1 MEKEVLFQIVLF
13 FANTVQVITGF
24 AGNLLAMPFSMKLI
38 GMQDAKTVINLFSM
52 FACVIIVLQNQKY
65 IQWRVLI
72 NIVVY
77 MIAGMAAGIFLLE
90 FIPESE
96 LLFLYSI
103 LLICIALKKL
113 FWKKEFSL
121 PHWMMKLVLLMAGMI
136 HGMFLSG
143 GALLVVYALSVL
155 KDKNKFRTTV
165 AFVWI
170 VLDGALAVV
179 YGCQGCYDF
188 ITIER
193 IILSIIVLIL
203 SIGFGNLLYK
213 KISQKM
219 FLYITYILIFIS
231 GISLLI

>member
-1 MEKEVLFQIVLF
+1 MGKEVLFQIVLF

-38 GMQDAKTVINLFSM
+38 GIQDAKTVINLFSM
-52 FACVIIVLQNQKY
+52 FACAIIVLQNKKY
-65 IQWRVLI
+65 IQWEILI
-72 NIVVY
+72 RILAY
-77 MIAGMAAGIFLLE
+77 MIAGMAIGIFLLE

-96 LLFLYSI
+96 LLFVYAIMLV
-103 LLICIALKKL
+103 CIAFKKL
-113 FWKKEFSL
+113 FWKKELLL
-121 PHWMMKLVLLMAGMI
+121 PHWMMKLVLLMAGVI

-143 GALLVVYALSVL
+143 GALLVVYVLSVL
-155 KDKNKFRTTV
+155 KDKNKFRTTI

-170 VLDGALAVV
+170 ILDGVLGVV

-193 IILSIIVLIL
+193 IILSMIVLIF
-203 SIGFGNLLYK
+203 SIAFGNFLYK
-213 KISQKM
+213 KISQQL
-219 FLYITYILIFIS
+219 FLHITYILILIS